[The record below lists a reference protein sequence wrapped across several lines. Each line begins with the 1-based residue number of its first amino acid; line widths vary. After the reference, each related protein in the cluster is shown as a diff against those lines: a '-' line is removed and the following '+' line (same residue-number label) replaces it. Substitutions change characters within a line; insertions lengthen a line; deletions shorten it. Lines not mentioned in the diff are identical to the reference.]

1 MFERFAV
8 FQSSG
13 YNFKM
18 TKHLTLLKK
27 RILFVL
33 GFMIAMP
40 FFTEK
45 VVVQIDSKRTIHFEI
60 KQEIRCDNI
69 I

>member
-8 FQSSG
+8 FQLSG

-18 TKHLTLLKK
+18 TKNLTFFKK

-45 VVVQIDSKRTIHFEI
+45 IVEQIDSKQKIHFKV
-60 KQEIRCDNI
+60 KQEIIYDNI